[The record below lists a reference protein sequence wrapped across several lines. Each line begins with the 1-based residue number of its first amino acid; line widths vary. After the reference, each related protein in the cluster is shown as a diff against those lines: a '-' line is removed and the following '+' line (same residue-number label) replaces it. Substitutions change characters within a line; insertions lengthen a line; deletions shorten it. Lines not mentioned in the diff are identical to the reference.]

1 MNAISIEAA
10 FRDWWEESYKRPPA
24 PHAVMT
30 HVAFAEHMLQVI
42 ELPAEYQAFDY
53 TTISDATLNQWI
65 CDHLRYTAREGGD
78 SLRADANAAV
88 AALDARLAAG
98 FDPFHHPAPQ

>member
-10 FRDWWEESYKRPPA
+10 FRDWWEESYKRPPNA
-24 PHAVMT
+24 QAVMT

-42 ELPAEYQAFDY
+42 ELPAEYQAFDC

-78 SLRADANAAV
+78 SLRA
-88 AALDARLAAG
+88 AALDACLAAG

>member
-1 MNAISIEAA
+1 MDTTEIEAA

-24 PHAVMT
+24 THAVMT

-42 ELPAEYQAFDY
+42 ELPADY

-65 CDHLRYTAREGGD
+65 CDHLRYTAREGCD
-78 SLRADANAAV
+78 SLRA
-88 AALDARLAAG
+88 AALDACLAAG